1 MCESCVDMYVA
12 DSGATEWPEMTDAM
26 WELAGLCW
34 DWYRLPGN
42 AVGGP
47 LHIVLDDTNVEADH
61 IEWCIEHAEHHD
73 GPMSDS
79 TKELMRKITDGLL
92 ALTEAE
98 RAVVTIEADPYGDE
112 RPVKPEPLTY
122 LLIACR
128 ECTSYGW
135 DRHGRPQRTGA
146 FTNAEE
152 RDKWAEDHA
161 TKTGHS
167 LFWMRTVAEFPVPT
181 RSKMTVDD
189 REAITQRLA
198 ALED

>member
-1 MCESCVDMYVA
+1 MYVA

-34 DWYRLPGN
+34 DWYRLPDFGT
-42 AVGGP
+42 GGP
-47 LHIVLDDTNVEADH
+47 LHIVLDDTNVEDGS
-61 IEWCIEHAEHHD
+61 INWCIEHADEY
-73 GPMSDS
+73 GGSAS
-79 TKELMRKITDGLL
+79 TEELMRKITDGLL

-98 RAVVTIEADPYGDE
+98 RAVVTIEADPYGDT

-128 ECTSYGW
+128 ECTAYGW

-152 RDKWAEDHA
+152 RDKWVEDHT

-167 LFWMRTVAEFPVPT
+167 LFWRRTLADVPVPT